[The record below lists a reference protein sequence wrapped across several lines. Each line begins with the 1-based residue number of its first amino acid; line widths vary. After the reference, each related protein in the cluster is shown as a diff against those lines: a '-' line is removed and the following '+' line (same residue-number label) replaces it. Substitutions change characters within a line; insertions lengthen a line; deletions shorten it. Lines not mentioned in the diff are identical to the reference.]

1 MNLNRNELLRHGHSF
16 RIRERILKWIEGSRL
31 LSFVAVLGIVE
42 VFQTKFNLFEF
53 TLWARVLLLF
63 MLLLVLFNDV
73 EGETRRLHEKVILV
87 VLVAICIFLFAI
99 VNDENVII
107 IVILVPQFERFLNI
121 FGILYLLNDLVK
133 IELLLLRL
141 SLVFDF
147 FKWLINSIFEA
158 ELHVVFIISF
168 EIIASAS
175 LFFLLFLLLIK
186 FLSLLCLELRLIK
199 QVYNVLYI
207 LKYRQVITFRCR
219 LALFLVCHVCRIRE
233 SRIKLYILI
242 VFFTNEWR

>member
-1 MNLNRNELLRHGHSF
+1 LNLNRNELLRHGHGF
-16 RIRERILKWIEGSRL
+16 RIRERILEWIEGSRL

-133 IELLLLRL
+133 IELLLL
-141 SLVFDF
+141 
-147 FKWLINSIFEA
+147 
-158 ELHVVFIISF
+158 
-168 EIIASAS
+168 
-175 LFFLLFLLLIK
+175 
-186 FLSLLCLELRLIK
+186 
-199 QVYNVLYI
+199 
-207 LKYRQVITFRCR
+207 
-219 LALFLVCHVCRIRE
+219 
-233 SRIKLYILI
+233 
-242 VFFTNEWR
+242 